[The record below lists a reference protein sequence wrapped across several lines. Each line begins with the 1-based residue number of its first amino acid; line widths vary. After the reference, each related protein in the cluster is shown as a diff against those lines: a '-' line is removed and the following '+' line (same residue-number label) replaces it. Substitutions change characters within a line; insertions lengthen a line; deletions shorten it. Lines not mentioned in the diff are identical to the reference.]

1 MSGESSRKSVTIVEL
16 YCVRKYLSS
25 SLIVVRYFKKFVK
38 RWNDLILPAQYYR
51 PQTSTSVAAS
61 AQTGYKWSFAN
72 NRSKVDKT
80 ELERLR
86 TDVDKMTNGQG
97 TSSSSKPTM
106 GPSFPAAARSI
117 GPTMPM
123 PFSANHA
130 DRQLAHENRQ
140 EDMARERKAERNK
153 AYGRAD
159 EMVPKSGGRE
169 GKMEE
174 RKATNAENRMYR
186 EKDMAAGLD
195 LDEATIMGS
204 GGEFKQA

>member
-1 MSGESSRKSVTIVEL
+1 
-16 YCVRKYLSS
+16 
-25 SLIVVRYFKKFVK
+25 
-38 RWNDLILPAQYYR
+38 
-51 PQTSTSVAAS
+51 
-61 AQTGYKWSFAN
+61 
-72 NRSKVDKT
+72 
-80 ELERLR
+80 
-86 TDVDKMTNGQG
+86 
-97 TSSSSKPTM
+97 
-106 GPSFPAAARSI
+106 
-117 GPTMPM
+117 MPM